1 MNENLFETQYDVTK
15 KSKFRKLYDANK
27 LLIFSTLFVLI
38 IASISFSFY
47 TVSREKKQILL
58 ADNYIV
64 AKFYLQNNERDKG
77 RKILKEIILANN
89 RTYSTLSLF
98 LVLDEDLFDDQS
110 EISNLFDHLLANNEF
125 EQEVKNLII
134 FKKTLFLSNFAN
146 ELEMVENV
154 KQLINTNTLW
164 KPHALL
170 LLGDYFVSKKQYLKA
185 KEFYVQILSLQN
197 LNIEVY
203 EQARSQLLLIAN
215 D

>member
-15 KSKFRKLYDANK
+15 KSRFRKLYDANK

-58 ADNYIV
+58 ADNYMV
-64 AKFYLQNNERDKG
+64 AIFYLQNNERDKG

-98 LVLDEDLFDDQS
+98 LILDEDLVDDQK
-110 EISNLFDHLLANNEF
+110 EISNLFDHLLANNKF

-134 FKKTLFLSNFAN
+134 LKKILFLSNFAN
-146 ELEMVENV
+146 ELEMVENA

-170 LLGDYFVSKKQYLKA
+170 LLGDYFSSKKQYLKA

-197 LNIEVY
+197 LNIELY
-203 EQARSQLLLIAN
+203 EQARSQLLVITN

>member
-1 MNENLFETQYDVTK
+1 MNDNLFETQYDVTK

-58 ADNYIV
+58 ADNYMV
-64 AKFYLQNNERDKG
+64 AIFYLQNNERDKG

-89 RTYSTLSLF
+89 STYSTLSLF
-98 LVLDEDLFDDQS
+98 LILDEDLFDDQS
-110 EISNLFDHLLANNEF
+110 EISNLFDHLLANNKF

-154 KQLINTNTLW
+154 KPLINTNTLW

-170 LLGDYFVSKKQYLKA
+170 LLGDYFASKKQYLKA

-197 LNIEVY
+197 LNIELY
-203 EQARSQLLLIAN
+203 EQARSQLLLITN

>member
-15 KSKFRKLYDANK
+15 KSKFRRLYDANK

-38 IASISFSFY
+38 ITSISFSFY

-58 ADNYIV
+58 ADNYMV
-64 AKFYLQNNERDKG
+64 ATFYLQNNERDKG

-98 LVLDEDLFDDQS
+98 LILDEDLVDDQK
-110 EISNLFDHLLANNEF
+110 EISNLFDHLLANNKF

-146 ELEMVENV
+146 ELEMVENA

>member
-15 KSKFRKLYDANK
+15 KSKFRRLYDANK

-47 TVSREKKQILL
+47 TASKEKKQILL
-58 ADNYIV
+58 ADNYIT

-98 LVLDEDLFDDQS
+98 LILDEDLVDDQR
-110 EISNLFDHLLANNEF
+110 EISNLFDHLLANNKF

-146 ELEMVENV
+146 ELEMVENA

-170 LLGDYFVSKKQYLKA
+170 LLGDYFSSKKQYLKA

-197 LNIEVY
+197 LNIELY
-203 EQARSQLLLIAN
+203 EQARSQLLVITN

>member
-15 KSKFRKLYDANK
+15 KSKFRRLYDANK

-47 TVSREKKQILL
+47 TASREKKQILL
-58 ADNYIV
+58 ADNYMV
-64 AKFYLQNNERDKG
+64 AIFYLQNNERDKG

-98 LVLDEDLFDDQS
+98 LILDEDLVDDQG
-110 EISNLFDHLLANNEF
+110 EISNLFDHLLANNKF

-146 ELEMVENV
+146 ELEMVENA

-170 LLGDYFVSKKQYLKA
+170 LLGDYFSSKKQYLKA

-197 LNIEVY
+197 LNMELY
-203 EQARSQLLLIAN
+203 EQARSQLLLITN

>member
-1 MNENLFETQYDVTK
+1 MNDNLFETQYDVTK

-58 ADNYIV
+58 ADNYMV

-89 RTYSTLSLF
+89 STYSTLSLF
-98 LVLDEDLFDDQS
+98 LILDEDLFDDQS

-134 FKKTLFLSNFAN
+134 FKKTLFLSNFAS
-146 ELEMVENV
+146 ELEMVENI
-154 KQLINTNTLW
+154 KPLINTNTLW

-185 KEFYVQILSLQN
+185 KEFYVQVLSLKN
-197 LNIEVY
+197 LNMELY
-203 EQARSQLLLIAN
+203 EQARSQLLLITN
-215 D
+215 N

>member
-15 KSKFRKLYDANK
+15 KSKFRRLYDANK

-58 ADNYIV
+58 ADNYMV
-64 AKFYLQNNERDKG
+64 AIFYLQNNERDKG

-98 LVLDEDLFDDQS
+98 LILDEDLVDDQK
-110 EISNLFDHLLANNEF
+110 EISNLFDHLLANNKF

-170 LLGDYFVSKKQYLKA
+170 LLGDYFSSKKQYLKA

-197 LNIEVY
+197 LNMELY
-203 EQARSQLLLIAN
+203 EQARSQLLLITN

>member
-15 KSKFRKLYDANK
+15 KSRFRKLYDANK

-58 ADNYIV
+58 ADNYMV
-64 AKFYLQNNERDKG
+64 AIFYLQNNERDKG

-98 LVLDEDLFDDQS
+98 LILDEDLVDDQK
-110 EISNLFDHLLANNEF
+110 EISNLFDHLLANNKF

-146 ELEMVENV
+146 ELEMVENA

-170 LLGDYFVSKKQYLKA
+170 LLGDYFSSKKQYLKA

-197 LNIEVY
+197 LNIELY
-203 EQARSQLLLIAN
+203 EQARSQLLVITN

>member
-15 KSKFRKLYDANK
+15 KSKFRRLYDANK

-38 IASISFSFY
+38 ITSISFSFY
-47 TVSREKKQILL
+47 TVSREKQQILL
-58 ADNYIV
+58 ADNYMV
-64 AKFYLQNNERDKG
+64 AIFYLQNNERDKG

-98 LVLDEDLFDDQS
+98 LILDEDLVDDQK
-110 EISNLFDHLLANNEF
+110 EISNLFDHLLANNKF

-146 ELEMVENV
+146 ELEMVENA

-170 LLGDYFVSKKQYLKA
+170 LLGDYFSSKKQYLKA

-197 LNIEVY
+197 LNIELY
-203 EQARSQLLLIAN
+203 EQARSQLLVITN

>member
-1 MNENLFETQYDVTK
+1 MNENLFKTQYDVTK
-15 KSKFRKLYDANK
+15 KSRFRKLYDANR
-27 LLIFSTLFVLI
+27 LLIFSILFVLI

-47 TVSREKKQILL
+47 TASKEKKQILL
-58 ADNYIV
+58 ADNYMV

-98 LVLDEDLFDDQS
+98 LILDENLVDDQK
-110 EISNLFDHLLANNEF
+110 EISNLFDHLLANNKF

-146 ELEMVENV
+146 ELEMVENA

-170 LLGDYFVSKKQYLKA
+170 LLGDYFSSKKQYLKA

-197 LNIEVY
+197 LNMELY
-203 EQARSQLLLIAN
+203 EQARSQLLLITN

>member
-1 MNENLFETQYDVTK
+1 MYII
-15 KSKFRKLYDANK
+15 NK

-58 ADNYIV
+58 ADNYMV
-64 AKFYLQNNERDKG
+64 AIFYLQNNERDKG

-98 LVLDEDLFDDQS
+98 LILDEDLVDDQR
-110 EISNLFDHLLANNEF
+110 EISNLFDHLLANNKF

-146 ELEMVENV
+146 ELEMVENA

-170 LLGDYFVSKKQYLKA
+170 LLGDYFSSKKQYLKA

-197 LNIEVY
+197 LNMELY
-203 EQARSQLLLIAN
+203 EQARSQLLLITN

>member
-1 MNENLFETQYDVTK
+1 MNDNLFETQYDVTK
-15 KSKFRKLYDANK
+15 KSKFRRLYDANK

-38 IASISFSFY
+38 IASISLSFY

-58 ADNYIV
+58 ADNYMV
-64 AKFYLQNNERDKG
+64 AIFYLQNNERDKG

-89 RTYSTLSLF
+89 KTYSTLSLF
-98 LVLDEDLFDDQS
+98 LILDEDLVDDQR
-110 EISNLFDHLLANNEF
+110 EIFNLFDHLLANNKF

-134 FKKTLFLSNFAN
+134 FKETLFLSNFAN
-146 ELEMVENV
+146 ELEMVENA

-170 LLGDYFVSKKQYLKA
+170 LLGDYFSSKKQYLKA

-197 LNIEVY
+197 LNIELY
-203 EQARSQLLLIAN
+203 EQARSQLLVITN

>member
-15 KSKFRKLYDANK
+15 KSRFRKLYDANK

-58 ADNYIV
+58 ADNYMV
-64 AKFYLQNNERDKG
+64 AIFYLQNNERDKG

-98 LVLDEDLFDDQS
+98 LILDENLVDDQR
-110 EISNLFDHLLANNEF
+110 EISNLFDHLLANNKF

-146 ELEMVENV
+146 ELEMVENA

-170 LLGDYFVSKKQYLKA
+170 LLGDYFSSKKQYLKA

-197 LNIEVY
+197 LNIELY
-203 EQARSQLLLIAN
+203 EQAKSQLLVITN

>member
-15 KSKFRKLYDANK
+15 KSKFRRLYDANK

-38 IASISFSFY
+38 IASISLSFY
-47 TVSREKKQILL
+47 TVSKEKKQILL
-58 ADNYIV
+58 ADNYMV
-64 AKFYLQNNERDKG
+64 AIFYLQNNERDKG

-98 LVLDEDLFDDQS
+98 LILDEDLVDDQK
-110 EISNLFDHLLANNEF
+110 EISNLFDHLLANNKF

-146 ELEMVENV
+146 ELEMVENA

-170 LLGDYFVSKKQYLKA
+170 LLGDYFSSKKQYLKA

-197 LNIEVY
+197 LNMELY
-203 EQARSQLLLIAN
+203 EQARSQLLLITN

>member
-1 MNENLFETQYDVTK
+1 MNENLFETQYNVTK
-15 KSKFRKLYDANK
+15 KSKFRRLYDANK

-47 TVSREKKQILL
+47 TASKEKKQILL

-64 AKFYLQNNERDKG
+64 AKFYLQNNEKDKG

-98 LVLDEDLFDDQS
+98 LILDEDLVDDQK
-110 EISNLFDHLLANNEF
+110 EISNLFDHLLANNKF

-146 ELEMVENV
+146 ELEMVENA

-170 LLGDYFVSKKQYLKA
+170 LLGDYFSSKKQYLKA

-197 LNIEVY
+197 LNMELY
-203 EQARSQLLLIAN
+203 EQARSQLLLITN

>member
-1 MNENLFETQYDVTK
+1 MNENLFETQYDVSK
-15 KSKFRKLYDANK
+15 KSKFRRLYDANK
-27 LLIFSTLFVLI
+27 LLIFSTIFVLI
-38 IASISFSFY
+38 ITSISFSFY

-58 ADNYIV
+58 ADNYMV
-64 AKFYLQNNERDKG
+64 AIFYLQNNERDKG

-98 LVLDEDLFDDQS
+98 LILDEDLVDDQR
-110 EISNLFDHLLANNEF
+110 EISNLFDHLLANNKF

-146 ELEMVENV
+146 ELEMVENA

-170 LLGDYFVSKKQYLKA
+170 LLGDYFSSKKQYLKA

-197 LNIEVY
+197 LNIELY
-203 EQARSQLLLIAN
+203 EQARSQLLVITN

>member
-15 KSKFRKLYDANK
+15 KSKFRRLYDANK

-38 IASISFSFY
+38 IALISFSFY

-58 ADNYIV
+58 ADNYMV
-64 AKFYLQNNERDKG
+64 ATFYLQNNERDKG

-98 LVLDEDLFDDQS
+98 LILDEDLVDDQR
-110 EISNLFDHLLANNEF
+110 EISNLFDHLLANNKF

-134 FKKTLFLSNFAN
+134 FKETLFLSNFAN
-146 ELEMVENV
+146 ELEMVENA

-170 LLGDYFVSKKQYLKA
+170 LLGDYFSSKKQYLKA

-197 LNIEVY
+197 LNMELY
-203 EQARSQLLLIAN
+203 EQARSQLLLITN

>member
-1 MNENLFETQYDVTK
+1 MGENLFETQYDVTK
-15 KSKFRKLYDANK
+15 KSRFRKLYDANR

-47 TVSREKKQILL
+47 TASKEKKQILL
-58 ADNYIV
+58 ADNYIM
-64 AKFYLQNNERDKG
+64 AKFYLQNNEKDKG
-77 RKILKEIILANN
+77 RKILEEIILANN

-98 LVLDEDLFDDQS
+98 LILDEDLIDDQR
-110 EISNLFDHLLANNEF
+110 ELSNLFDHLLANNKF

-134 FKKTLFLSNFAN
+134 FKETLFLSNFAN
-146 ELEMVENV
+146 ELEMVENA

-170 LLGDYFVSKKQYLKA
+170 LLGDYFSSKKQYLKA

-197 LNIEVY
+197 LNMELY
-203 EQARSQLLLIAN
+203 EQARSQLLLITN

>member
-15 KSKFRKLYDANK
+15 KSKFRRLYDANK

-38 IASISFSFY
+38 IASISLSFY

-58 ADNYIV
+58 ADNYMV
-64 AKFYLQNNERDKG
+64 AIFYLQNNERDKG

-98 LVLDEDLFDDQS
+98 LILDEDLVDDQG
-110 EISNLFDHLLANNEF
+110 EISNLFDHLLANNKF

-134 FKKTLFLSNFAN
+134 FKKILFLSNFAS

-170 LLGDYFVSKKQYLKA
+170 LLGDYFVSRKQYLKA
-185 KEFYVQILSLQN
+185 KEFYVQILSLQD
-197 LNIEVY
+197 LNIELY
-203 EQARSQLLLIAN
+203 EQARSQLLLITK

>member
-15 KSKFRKLYDANK
+15 KSKFRRFYDAYK

-38 IASISFSFY
+38 ITSISFSFY

-58 ADNYIV
+58 ADNYMV
-64 AKFYLQNNERDKG
+64 AIFYLQNNERDKG

-98 LVLDEDLFDDQS
+98 LILDEDLVDDQR
-110 EISNLFDHLLANNEF
+110 EISNLFDHLVANNKF

-146 ELEMVENV
+146 ELEMVENA

-170 LLGDYFVSKKQYLKA
+170 LLGDYFSSKKQYLKA

-197 LNIEVY
+197 LNIELY
-203 EQARSQLLLIAN
+203 EQARSQLLVITN

>member
-15 KSKFRKLYDANK
+15 KSRFRKLYDANK

-47 TVSREKKQILL
+47 TASKEKKQILL
-58 ADNYIV
+58 ADNYMV

-98 LVLDEDLFDDQS
+98 LILDEDLVDDQK
-110 EISNLFDHLLANNEF
+110 EISNLFDHLLANNKF

-146 ELEMVENV
+146 ELEMVENA

-170 LLGDYFVSKKQYLKA
+170 LLGDYFSSKKQYLKA

-197 LNIEVY
+197 LNMELY
-203 EQARSQLLLIAN
+203 EQARSQLLLITN

>member
-15 KSKFRKLYDANK
+15 KSKFRRLYDAYK

-58 ADNYIV
+58 ADNYMV
-64 AKFYLQNNERDKG
+64 AIFYLQNNERDKG

-98 LVLDEDLFDDQS
+98 LILDEDLFDDHS
-110 EISNLFDHLLANNEF
+110 EISNLFDHLLANNKF

-154 KQLINTNTLW
+154 KPLINTNTLW

-197 LNIEVY
+197 LNMELY
-203 EQARSQLLLIAN
+203 EQARSQLLLITN

>member
-15 KSKFRKLYDANK
+15 KSRFRKLYDANK

-58 ADNYIV
+58 ADNYMV
-64 AKFYLQNNERDKG
+64 AVLYLKNNERDKG
-77 RKILKEIILANN
+77 RNILKEIILANN

-98 LVLDEDLFDDQS
+98 LILDEDLVDDQR
-110 EISNLFDHLLANNEF
+110 EISNLFDHLLANNKF

-146 ELEMVENV
+146 ELEMVENA

-170 LLGDYFVSKKQYLKA
+170 LLGDYFSSKKQYLKA

-197 LNIEVY
+197 LNMELY
-203 EQARSQLLLIAN
+203 EQARSQLLLITN

>member
-15 KSKFRKLYDANK
+15 KSKFRRLYDANK

-38 IASISFSFY
+38 ITSISFSFY

-58 ADNYIV
+58 ADNYMV
-64 AKFYLQNNERDKG
+64 AIFYLQNNERDKG

-98 LVLDEDLFDDQS
+98 LILDEDLVDDQR
-110 EISNLFDHLLANNEF
+110 EISNLFDHLLANNKF

-146 ELEMVENV
+146 ELEMVENA

-170 LLGDYFVSKKQYLKA
+170 LLGDYFSSKKQYLKA

-197 LNIEVY
+197 LNMELY
-203 EQARSQLLLIAN
+203 EQARSQLLVITN

>member
-1 MNENLFETQYDVTK
+1 MNENLFEAQYDVTK
-15 KSKFRKLYDANK
+15 KSKFRRLYDANK

-58 ADNYIV
+58 ADNYMV
-64 AKFYLQNNERDKG
+64 AIFYLQNNERDKG

-98 LVLDEDLFDDQS
+98 LILDEDLVDDQR
-110 EISNLFDHLLANNEF
+110 EISNLFDHLLANNKF

-146 ELEMVENV
+146 ELEMVENA

-170 LLGDYFVSKKQYLKA
+170 LLGDYFSSKKQYLKA

-197 LNIEVY
+197 LNMELY
-203 EQARSQLLLIAN
+203 EHARSQLLLITN

>member
-15 KSKFRKLYDANK
+15 KSKFRRLYDANK

-58 ADNYIV
+58 ADNYMV
-64 AKFYLQNNERDKG
+64 AIFYLQNNERDKG

-98 LVLDEDLFDDQS
+98 LILDEDLVDDQK
-110 EISNLFDHLLANNEF
+110 EISNLFDHLLANNKF

-146 ELEMVENV
+146 ELEMVENA

-170 LLGDYFVSKKQYLKA
+170 LLGDYFSSKKQYLKA
-185 KEFYVQILSLQN
+185 KEFYVQVLSLKN
-197 LNIEVY
+197 LNMELY
-203 EQARSQLLLIAN
+203 EQARSQLLLITN

>member
-1 MNENLFETQYDVTK
+1 MSENLFETQYDVTK
-15 KSKFRKLYDANK
+15 KSRFRKLYDANR

-38 IASISFSFY
+38 IASISLSFY

-58 ADNYIV
+58 ADNYMV
-64 AKFYLQNNERDKG
+64 AIFYLQNNERDKG

-98 LVLDEDLFDDQS
+98 LILDEDLVDDQK
-110 EISNLFDHLLANNEF
+110 EISNLFDHLLANNKF

-146 ELEMVENV
+146 ELEMVENA

-170 LLGDYFVSKKQYLKA
+170 LLGDYFSSKKQYLKA

-197 LNIEVY
+197 LNIELY
-203 EQARSQLLLIAN
+203 EQARSQLLVITN

>member
-1 MNENLFETQYDVTK
+1 MNENLFETQYNVTK
-15 KSKFRKLYDANK
+15 KSKFRRLYDANK

-58 ADNYIV
+58 ADNYMV
-64 AKFYLQNNERDKG
+64 AIFYLQNNERDKG

-98 LVLDEDLFDDQS
+98 LILDEDLVDDQR
-110 EISNLFDHLLANNEF
+110 EISNLFDHLLANNKF

-146 ELEMVENV
+146 ELEMVENA

-170 LLGDYFVSKKQYLKA
+170 LLGDYFSSKQQYLKA

-197 LNIEVY
+197 LNMELY
-203 EQARSQLLLIAN
+203 EQARSQLLLITN

>member
-1 MNENLFETQYDVTK
+1 MNDNLFETQYDVTK
-15 KSKFRKLYDANK
+15 KSKFRRLYDANK

-38 IASISFSFY
+38 ITSISFSFY

-58 ADNYIV
+58 ADNYMV
-64 AKFYLQNNERDKG
+64 AIFYLQNNERDKG

-98 LVLDEDLFDDQS
+98 LILDEDLIDDQR
-110 EISNLFDHLLANNEF
+110 ELSNLFDHLLANNKF

-146 ELEMVENV
+146 ELEMVENA

-170 LLGDYFVSKKQYLKA
+170 LLGDYFSSKKQYLKA

-197 LNIEVY
+197 LNIELY
-203 EQARSQLLLIAN
+203 EQARSQLLVIKN

>member
-15 KSKFRKLYDANK
+15 KSKFRRLYDANK

-38 IASISFSFY
+38 ITSISFSFY

-58 ADNYIV
+58 ADNYMV
-64 AKFYLQNNERDKG
+64 AIFYLQNNERDKG

-98 LVLDEDLFDDQS
+98 LILDEDLFDDQS
-110 EISNLFDHLLANNEF
+110 EISNLFDHLLENNEF

-146 ELEMVENV
+146 ELEMVENA

-170 LLGDYFVSKKQYLKA
+170 LLGDYFSSKKQYLKA

-197 LNIEVY
+197 LNIELY
-203 EQARSQLLLIAN
+203 EQARSQLLVITN

>member
-58 ADNYIV
+58 ADNYMV

-89 RTYSTLSLF
+89 STYSTLSLF
-98 LVLDEDLFDDQS
+98 LILDEDLFDDQS

-146 ELEMVENV
+146 ELEMVENA

-170 LLGDYFVSKKQYLKA
+170 LLGDYFSSKKQYLKA

>member
-1 MNENLFETQYDVTK
+1 MNENLFKTQYDVTK
-15 KSKFRKLYDANK
+15 KSRFRKLYDANK

-38 IASISFSFY
+38 IASISFSFH

-58 ADNYIV
+58 ADNYMV
-64 AKFYLQNNERDKG
+64 AIFYLQNNERDKG

-98 LVLDEDLFDDQS
+98 LILDEDLIDDQR
-110 EISNLFDHLLANNEF
+110 ELSNLFDHLLANNKF

-146 ELEMVENV
+146 ELEMVENA

-170 LLGDYFVSKKQYLKA
+170 LLGDYFSSKKQYLKA

-197 LNIEVY
+197 LNMELY
-203 EQARSQLLLIAN
+203 EQARSQLLLITN

>member
-15 KSKFRKLYDANK
+15 KSKFRRLYDANK

-38 IASISFSFY
+38 ITSISFSFY

-58 ADNYIV
+58 ADNYMV
-64 AKFYLQNNERDKG
+64 AIFYLQNNERDKG

-98 LVLDEDLFDDQS
+98 LILDEDLVDDQR
-110 EISNLFDHLLANNEF
+110 EISNLFDHLLANNKF

-146 ELEMVENV
+146 ELEMVENA

-170 LLGDYFVSKKQYLKA
+170 LLGDYFSSKKQYLKA

-197 LNIEVY
+197 LNIELY
-203 EQARSQLLLIAN
+203 EQARSQLLVITN

>member
-1 MNENLFETQYDVTK
+1 MNDNLFETQYDVTK

-58 ADNYIV
+58 ADNYMV

-89 RTYSTLSLF
+89 STYSTLSLF
-98 LVLDEDLFDDQS
+98 LILDEDLFDDQS

-134 FKKTLFLSNFAN
+134 FKKTLFLSNFAS
-146 ELEMVENV
+146 ELEMVENI
-154 KQLINTNTLW
+154 KPLINTNTLW

-197 LNIEVY
+197 LNIELY
-203 EQARSQLLLIAN
+203 EQARSQLLVITN

>member
-15 KSKFRKLYDANK
+15 KSKFRRLYDANK

-38 IASISFSFY
+38 ITSISFSFY
-47 TVSREKKQILL
+47 TVNREKKQILL
-58 ADNYIV
+58 ADNYMV
-64 AKFYLQNNERDKG
+64 AIFYLQNNERDKG

-98 LVLDEDLFDDQS
+98 LILDEDLVDDQK
-110 EISNLFDHLLANNEF
+110 EISNLFDHLLANNKF

-146 ELEMVENV
+146 ELEMVENA

-170 LLGDYFVSKKQYLKA
+170 LLGDYFSSKKQYLKA

-197 LNIEVY
+197 LNIELY
-203 EQARSQLLLIAN
+203 EQARSQLLVITN